1 MGGEVRYAGLQVHK
15 LSGKQAFAC
24 ACTNMRKYKKIYE
37 LCWQASKQTVA
48 TVHRYNDNMKNKKII
63 IIKVWK
69 TQRRVHTL
77 STYTTTVNTHAHT
90 LRLHRAWGK
99 LLIQIRR
106 AIYDHL
112 MHNEPPISGCVGREM
127 RCGVFPIQLHANTL
141 TITSSTT
148 SGHLHT
154 AAHNLP
160 ERHKE
165 TDFMG
170 RWNRHFVPK
179 APVCGCAD
187 ENKRENE

>member
-1 MGGEVRYAGLQVHK
+1 ML
-15 LSGKQAFAC
+15 
-24 ACTNMRKYKKIYE
+24 
-37 LCWQASKQTVA
+37 ASKQTNRGHGTQVQWQ
-48 TVHRYNDNMKNKKII
+48 HEEQKNNNNQGMKDTKKSAYIEHI
-63 IIKVWK
+63 YYYCKHTRTHTQITQSLREAAHPDK
-69 TQRRVHTL
+69 TGSL
-77 STYTTTVNTHAHT
+77 
-90 LRLHRAWGK
+90 
-99 LLIQIRR
+99 R